1 MVAGLHYGRI
11 TGSDII
17 VSVIL
22 EENMQDLEQELQAM
36 GNDEPEVAL
45 PSMEEQQKIVAELK
59 KLEAEGKL
67 TPEIMEEH
75 FGKFFVEKK
84 PH

>member
-1 MVAGLHYGRI
+1 
-11 TGSDII
+11 
-17 VSVIL
+17 
-22 EENMQDLEQELQAM
+22 MQDFEKELQAM
-36 GNDEPEVAL
+36 PSDEPEVAL
-45 PSMEEQQKIVAELK
+45 PSMEEQKKIVAELK

-75 FGKFFVEKK
+75 FGKFFAEKK